1 MLYMVLDVNVP
12 EELCTEDVNNFT
24 NKAVECI
31 ELYAKK
37 NHDYSNSFEKGCDDI
52 GQVYAIG
59 RIYDKVNRLVNVT
72 KTESEVKDESIED
85 TLKDLACYSLMYLA
99 YLDKNK
105 AASIPD
111 VDFE

>member
-1 MLYMVLDVNVP
+1 MIVKTNVE
-12 EELCTEDVNNFT
+12 EELWTEDVENFS
-24 NKAVECI
+24 NKAKECI

-37 NHDYSNSFEKGCDDI
+37 NHDYDNSFEKGCDAI
-52 GQVYAIG
+52 GPAYATG

-99 YLDKNK
+99 YLDKK
-105 AASIPD
+105 RVASIPD

>member
-1 MLYMVLDVNVP
+1 MILEINVA
-12 EELCTEDVNNFT
+12 EELCTEDVNNFAT
-24 NKAVECI
+24 KATECI
-31 ELYAKK
+31 ALYAKK
-37 NHDYSNSFEKGCDDI
+37 NHDYGNSFEKGCNDI
-52 GQVYAIG
+52 GQAYALG
-59 RIYDKVNRLVNVT
+59 RLYDKMNRLVNVSRS
-72 KTESEVKDESIED
+72 ESEVKDESVED